1 MNLNGWEIEMILK
14 ESHIDRSP
22 SYGDRPNQLQGSITF
37 TDNLSE
43 HKIALSPLEI
53 NNMIKAIADTVAAR
67 AIVSVAAIPEA
78 AISAQE
84 ENKLL
89 VNNGEISLPCI
100 APSDG
105 IPF

>member
-1 MNLNGWEIEMILK
+1 MILK
-14 ESHIDRSP
+14 ELHIDRSP

-67 AIVSVAAIPEA
+67 AIVSVAAIL
-78 AISAQE
+78 
-84 ENKLL
+84 KLQFRHRKKTSCWL
-89 VNNGEISLPCI
+89 TMARFRCLALLQVMEFHFNPL
-100 APSDG
+100 
-105 IPF
+105 